1 MEELTKPVKRGD
13 GVTLRPFLDDSEMHW
28 IVDMMA
34 RDLSEP
40 YSVFT
45 YRYFLH
51 DWPDL
56 AWLALDADGKI
67 IGGVVCEIKERK
79 RKKRGQWPAQACWG

>member
-1 MEELTKPVKRGD
+1 
-13 GVTLRPFLDDSEMHW
+13 
-28 IVDMMA
+28 MMA

-45 YRYFLH
+45 YRYFVL

-56 AWLALDADGKI
+56 TWLAMDVDGTV
-67 IGGVVCEIKERK
+67 IGEESEREE
-79 RKKRGQWPAQACWG
+79 GI